1 MNISTKHRKLGIFL
15 ALLGMVLAAIL
26 NTSLTLPAYEAFSY
40 FRNTNQIEH
49 KALNGLSCPRMV
61 GQGQPAVFNLKVR
74 NNSDKPLQAS
84 IRMHFAGPHSDF
96 TDQQNFTLP
105 AGESQ
110 VFTWRAREGDVIYG
124 RMILAD
130 FFLISS
136 PNRYAT
142 CAVIILP
149 WRMNG
154 AVILWVGV
162 ILSLAL
168 MAAGSYLWLNK
179 VVIKDLHRPYVA
191 RSILALE
198 GIAVLGLIF
207 TLLGAW
213 AVSIVTIV
221 LFILLVVIL
230 GAIVLEE
237 I

>member
-26 NTSLTLPAYEAFSY
+26 NTSLTVPAYEAFSY

-49 KALNGLSCPRMV
+49 KTLNGLSCPRMV
-61 GQGQPAVFNLKVR
+61 GQGQPAVVNLKVR
-74 NNSDKPLQAS
+74 NSAEKLLQAS

-96 TDQQNFTLP
+96 TDQQNFTIP

-110 VFTWRAREGDVIYG
+110 VFTWRAGEGDVIYG

-198 GIAVLGLIF
+198 GIAVLGLVF

-221 LFILLVVIL
+221 LFILLIVIL

>member
-1 MNISTKHRKLGIFL
+1 
-15 ALLGMVLAAIL
+15 
-26 NTSLTLPAYEAFSY
+26 
-40 FRNTNQIEH
+40 
-49 KALNGLSCPRMV
+49 
-61 GQGQPAVFNLKVR
+61 
-74 NNSDKPLQAS
+74 
-84 IRMHFAGPHSDF
+84 MHFAGPQFDF

>member
-1 MNISTKHRKLGIFL
+1 MNTSPQHRKLGIFL

-26 NTSLTLPAYEAFSY
+26 NTSLTIPAYEAFSY
-40 FRNTNQIEH
+40 FRNTNLIEH
-49 KALNGLSCPRMV
+49 KALTGLTCPRMV

-74 NNSDKPLQAS
+74 NSAEKLLQAS

-96 TDQQNFTLP
+96 TDQQNFTIP

-110 VFTWRAREGDVIYG
+110 VFTWRAGEGDVIYG

-198 GIAVLGLIF
+198 GIAALGLVF
-207 TLLGAW
+207 SLLGAW
-213 AVSIVTIV
+213 PVSIILIG

-237 I
+237 T

>member
-26 NTSLTLPAYEAFSY
+26 NTSLTVPAYEAFSY

-49 KALNGLSCPRMV
+49 KTLNGLSCPRMV

-74 NNSDKPLQAS
+74 NSAEKPLQAS

-96 TDQQNFTLP
+96 TDQQNFTIP

-110 VFTWRAREGDVIYG
+110 VFTWRAGEGDVIYG

-198 GIAVLGLIF
+198 GIAALGLVF
-207 TLLGAW
+207 SLLGAW
-213 AVSIVTIV
+213 PVSIILIG

-237 I
+237 T

>member
-26 NTSLTLPAYEAFSY
+26 NTSLTVPAYEAFSY

-49 KALNGLSCPRMV
+49 KTLNGLSCPRMV

-74 NNSDKPLQAS
+74 NSAEKLLQAS

-96 TDQQNFTLP
+96 TDQQNFTIP

-110 VFTWRAREGDVIYG
+110 VFTWRAGEGDVIYG

-198 GIAVLGLIF
+198 GIAVLGLVF

-221 LFILLVVIL
+221 LFILLIVIL

>member
-1 MNISTKHRKLGIFL
+1 MNISTKHRKMGIFL

-26 NTSLTLPAYEAFSY
+26 NTSLTVPAYEAFSY

-49 KALNGLSCPRMV
+49 KTLNGLSCPRMV

-74 NNSDKPLQAS
+74 NSAEKLLQAS

-96 TDQQNFTLP
+96 TDQQNFTIP

-110 VFTWRAREGDVIYG
+110 VFTWRAGEGDVIYG

-198 GIAVLGLIF
+198 GIAALGLVF
-207 TLLGAW
+207 SLLGAW
-213 AVSIVTIV
+213 PVSIILIG

-237 I
+237 T